1 MEAIPPTCKVGEI
14 YTDPL
19 SSVDARFQGLS
30 FQDIKSHAAVS
41 PIRYLIVKCSSNTCL
56 ISLAAHCHLDSL
68 TITLEEQAK
77 NTDKDIDQEEKK
89 KND

>member
-1 MEAIPPTCKVGEI
+1 MAVGLKMAISKPKSRMKQGKVCDLKIKWEQSFILDMEAIPPTCKGGEI

-41 PIRYLIVKCSSNTCL
+41 PIRYLIVKCSS
-56 ISLAAHCHLDSL
+56 SLR
-68 TITLEEQAK
+68 
-77 NTDKDIDQEEKK
+77 
-89 KND
+89 